1 LEGCL
6 PEWAPWASKDNYVS
20 DSFYDA
26 NSLSSLAAFKLWML
40 TDPLTVDGSVLASYE
55 QVEVVLLS
63 VRLALRALWV
73 TQFPDEYHGVPTYV
87 LSSPYPFL
95 EYEEIC
101 QQIKDLISGY
111 AEVYVSFV
119 H

>member
-1 LEGCL
+1 LEGCPL
-6 PEWAPWASKDNYVS
+6 EWASWASKDNYVS

-26 NSLSSLAAFKLWML
+26 NSSSSLAAFKLWML
-40 TDPLTVDGSVLASYE
+40 TDPLTADGSMLASYK

-63 VRLALRALWV
+63 IRLALRALWV
-73 TQFPDEYHGVPTYV
+73 TQFPDEYCGVPTYV

-95 EYEEIC
+95 EYEKIC

-111 AEVYVSFV
+111 VEVYVLFV